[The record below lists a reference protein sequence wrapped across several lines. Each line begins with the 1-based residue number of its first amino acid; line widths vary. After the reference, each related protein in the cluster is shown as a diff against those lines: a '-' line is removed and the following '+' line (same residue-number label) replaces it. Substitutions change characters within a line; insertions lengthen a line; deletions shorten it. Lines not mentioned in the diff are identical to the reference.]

1 MAENRRAGILY
12 AKIDGTQ
19 RNVKGSWTYNVG
31 AVKREAIVGA
41 DGVHG
46 YKEMP
51 QVPRIEG
58 EITDASDLSLAEL
71 TGIEQA
77 TITLE
82 LANGKTFV
90 LRDAWYA
97 ADGDVGTEEGNVQI
111 RFEGMSAEESGGG
124 GGGGSGLGGLGDG
137 LFT

>member
-1 MAENRRAGILY
+1 MAENRRAGVLY

-19 RNVKGSWTYNVG
+19 RNAKGNWTYNLG
-31 AVKREAIVGA
+31 APKREAIVGA
-41 DGVHG
+41 DEVHG

-58 EITDASDLSLAEL
+58 EITDSSDLSLEEL

-77 TITLE
+77 NVTLE

-97 ADGDVGTEEGNVQI
+97 GDGDVGTEEGNVQV
-111 RFEGMSAEESGGG
+111 RFEGLSAEESGGG
-124 GGGGSGLGGLGDG
+124 GGGGGGDGLGDG